1 MDHFRV
7 VHRTRWQS
15 KSRVPEDLQ
24 ASAQSKSRRLH
35 ATLTEYRYAKK
46 ETSNR
51 RNRMDKNES
60 KKEGEERSP
69 SSTRSSHPNPH
80 LRKGSRD
87 LLLLK
92 PLRRSLILLTT
103 PPEMCP
109 RRTPLRVRVGPY
121 YRATMCPR
129 RTLLRVLRVPLESV
143 VTSTSPDSVVTSTSP
158 TWTLPG
164 ILLRAR

>member
-1 MDHFRV
+1 MD
-7 VHRTRWQS
+7 
-15 KSRVPEDLQ
+15 E
-24 ASAQSKSRRLH
+24 
-35 ATLTEYRYAKK
+35 
-46 ETSNR
+46 
-51 RNRMDKNES
+51 NES

-80 LRKGSRD
+80 LRKGSRV

-92 PLRRSLILLTT
+92 PLGRSLILLTT
-103 PPEMCP
+103 PPEIVTMCP

-129 RTLLRVLRVPLESV
+129 PTLLRVLRVPLESV

>member
-1 MDHFRV
+1 R
-7 VHRTRWQS
+7 S
-15 KSRVPEDLQ
+15 
-24 ASAQSKSRRLH
+24 H
-35 ATLTEYRYAKK
+35 ATLREYRYAKK

-80 LRKGSRD
+80 LRKGSRV

-103 PPEMCP
+103 PPEIVTMCP

-129 RTLLRVLRVPLESV
+129 PTLLRVPRVPLESV